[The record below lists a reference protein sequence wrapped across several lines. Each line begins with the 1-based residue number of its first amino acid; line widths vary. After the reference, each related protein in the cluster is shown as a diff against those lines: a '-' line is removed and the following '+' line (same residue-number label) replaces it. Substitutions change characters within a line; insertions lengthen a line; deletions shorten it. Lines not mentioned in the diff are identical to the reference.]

1 MINQRVHHDNRADI
15 RAEVEEEQAEIK
27 RRSWHVEKSVNLS
40 NLLTMLITIITLGV
54 FISQQ
59 STRLALV
66 EEKLLQQAGV
76 DSRQDANRSE
86 IKLEMMRAL
95 DALASQQKEMRD
107 DIKSLLMRKH

>member
-1 MINQRVHHDNRADI
+1 MIKPRI
-15 RAEVEEEQAEIK
+15 RQDSRTDDEAQIK
-27 RRSWHVEKSVNLS
+27 RRSWQVDKSINLS
-40 NLLTMLITIITLGV
+40 NLFTMFASIITMGI

-66 EEKLLQQAGV
+66 EEKLLQQAAV
-76 DSRQDANRSE
+76 DQRQDVNRSE

-107 DIKSLLMRKH
+107 DIKSLLQRKIP